1 VAVSPQQLRPISLLD
16 SIRAYLSPELI
27 SGASSAVREP
37 ESATRMALNT
47 SVPSVLAGLT
57 HLSSSPEGVSK
68 LGNLMRDG
76 AFAPVADNAST
87 LFGGG
92 TPTTNMMSAGQ
103 QLLSSIFGEHTASV
117 TDMLARNSGIQ
128 SSSASSL
135 LGMTAPLVLGVIA
148 KYASSQGLNA
158 SGIAGLLRGQKD
170 SIFGALP
177 SGLSQLIGLSG
188 PRVVATSST
197 NNYGDASRAAMRDV
211 PRQSHSAAP
220 TVPSATGSKKW
231 LWIAL
236 IALAALLLWMFAR
249 GRGPN
254 GSLTRLSLP
263 NGTSISVPEGSL
275 NYNLASYL
283 GSQAQDVPR
292 TFVFDHLNFQ
302 TASTELTPDSVQSVS
317 DLTAILKAYP
327 NAHVTLTGH
336 TDNTGDVEANQRLS
350 VDRANAVKAML
361 VSGGVP
367 SGQIS
372 TAGYGQSRPITG
384 NDTDE
389 GRTRNRRIELTVNS
403 K

>member
-1 VAVSPQQLRPISLLD
+1 MAVSPQQLRPISLLD
-16 SIRAYLSPELI
+16 SIRAYLTPELI
-27 SGASSAVREP
+27 SDASSAVREP
-37 ESATRMALNT
+37 ESATRTALNT

-57 HLSSSPEGVSK
+57 HLSSSSEGVSK
-68 LGNLMRDG
+68 IGNLVRDG

-103 QLLSSIFGEHTASV
+103 QLLGNIFGENSSSV
-117 TDMLARNSGIQ
+117 TDLLARNSGIR

-135 LGMTAPLVLGVIA
+135 MGMTAPLVLGVIG
-148 KYASSQGLNA
+148 KYATSQGLNA

-177 SGLSQLIGLSG
+177 SGMSQLIGLGG
-188 PRVVATSST
+188 PRVVPPLT
-197 NNYGDASRAAMRDV
+197 NNYRDASTAAVRDV
-211 PRQSHSAAP
+211 PRQTYSAAP
-220 TVPSATGSKKW
+220 TVPSATSSRKW

-236 IALAALLLWMFAR
+236 VAFAALLLWMFAR
-249 GRGPN
+249 GRGPG

-283 GSQAQDVPR
+283 SSQSQDVPR

-317 DLTAILKAYP
+317 DLSAILKAYP

-336 TDNTGDVEANQRLS
+336 TDNTGDVDANQRLS
-350 VDRANAVKAML
+350 IDRANGVKAML

-367 SGQIS
+367 SDRIS
-372 TAGYGQSRPITG
+372 TAGYGQSRPIAA

>member
-1 VAVSPQQLRPISLLD
+1 
-16 SIRAYLSPELI
+16 
-27 SGASSAVREP
+27 
-37 ESATRMALNT
+37 
-47 SVPSVLAGLT
+47 
-57 HLSSSPEGVSK
+57 
-68 LGNLMRDG
+68 
-76 AFAPVADNAST
+76 
-87 LFGGG
+87 
-92 TPTTNMMSAGQ
+92 MMSAGQ
-103 QLLSSIFGEHTASV
+103 QLLGNIFGENSSSI
-117 TDMLARNSGIQ
+117 TDMLARNSGIR

-135 LGMTAPLVLGVIA
+135 MGMTAPLVLGVIG

-158 SGIAGLLRGQKD
+158 SGIAGLLRGQKE

-177 SGLSQLIGLSG
+177 AGMSQLIGLAG
-188 PRVVATSST
+188 PRAVPPLANDYRDTST
-197 NNYGDASRAAMRDV
+197 TAVRDV
-211 PRQSHSAAP
+211 PKQTYSAAP
-220 TVPSATGSKKW
+220 TVPSAAGSKKW
-231 LWIAL
+231 LWVAL

-336 TDNTGDVEANQRLS
+336 TDNTGDVDANQRLS

-367 SGQIS
+367 SDRIS
-372 TAGYGQSRPITG
+372 TAGYGQSRPIAG

>member
-1 VAVSPQQLRPISLLD
+1 MAVSPQHLRPISLLD
-16 SIRAYLSPELI
+16 SVRAYLTPELI

-37 ESATRMALNT
+37 ESATRTALNT
-47 SVPSVLAGLT
+47 SIPSVLAGLT
-57 HLSSSPEGVSK
+57 HLSSSSEGVTK
-68 LGNLMRDG
+68 LGSLVREG
-76 AFAPVADNAST
+76 AFAPVADNASS

-103 QLLSSIFGEHTASV
+103 QLLGNIFGENSSSV
-117 TDMLARNSGIQ
+117 TDMLARNSGIR

-135 LGMTAPLVLGVIA
+135 MGMTAPLVLGVIG

-158 SGIAGLLRGQKD
+158 SGIASLLRSQKE

-177 SGLSQLIGLSG
+177 SGMSQLIGLSG
-188 PRVVATSST
+188 PRVVPPLST
-197 NNYGDASRAAMRDV
+197 NTYRDTPTTAV
-211 PRQSHSAAP
+211 RDIPSQTYSAAP
-220 TVPSATGSKKW
+220 TVPSATSSKKW

-249 GRGPN
+249 GRGP

-327 NAHVTLTGH
+327 NSHVTLTGH
-336 TDNTGDVEANQRLS
+336 TDNTGDVDANQRLS

-367 SGQIS
+367 PDRIS
-372 TAGYGQSRPITG
+372 TAGYGQSRPIAA

>member
-1 VAVSPQQLRPISLLD
+1 MAVSPQQLRPISLLD
-16 SIRAYLSPELI
+16 SIRAYLTPELI

-37 ESATRMALNT
+37 ESATRTALNS

-68 LGNLMRDG
+68 LGNLVRDG

-103 QLLSSIFGEHTASV
+103 QLLGNIFGENSSSV
-117 TDMLARNSGIQ
+117 TDMLARNSGIR

-135 LGMTAPLVLGVIA
+135 MGMTAPLVLGVIG

-158 SGIAGLLRGQKD
+158 SGIASLLRGQKE

-177 SGLSQLIGLSG
+177 AGMSQLIGLAG
-188 PRVVATSST
+188 PRVVPPST
-197 NNYGDASRAAMRDV
+197 NNYRDTSTAVRDV
-211 PRQSHSAAP
+211 PKQTYSAAP

-283 GSQAQDVPR
+283 GSQAQDIPR

-302 TASTELTPDSVQSVS
+302 TASTELTPDSVQSVG

-336 TDNTGDVEANQRLS
+336 TDNTGDVDANQRLS

-361 VSGGVP
+361 VSGGV
-367 SGQIS
+367 SSDRIS
-372 TAGYGQSRPITG
+372 TAGYGQSRPIAG

>member
-1 VAVSPQQLRPISLLD
+1 MAVSPQQLRPISLLD
-16 SIRAYLSPELI
+16 SIRAYLTPELI

-37 ESATRMALNT
+37 ESATRTALNT

-68 LGNLMRDG
+68 LGNLVRDG

-103 QLLSSIFGEHTASV
+103 QLLGNIFGENSSSV
-117 TDMLARNSGIQ
+117 TDMLARNSGIR

-135 LGMTAPLVLGVIA
+135 MGMTAPLVLGVIG

-158 SGIAGLLRGQKD
+158 SGIASLLRGQKE

-177 SGLSQLIGLSG
+177 AGMSQLIGLAG
-188 PRVVATSST
+188 PRVVPPST
-197 NNYGDASRAAMRDV
+197 NNYRDTSTAVRDV
-211 PRQSHSAAP
+211 PKQTYSAAP
-220 TVPSATGSKKW
+220 TVPSAAGSKKW

-302 TASTELTPDSVQSVS
+302 TASTELTPDSVQSVG

-336 TDNTGDVEANQRLS
+336 TDNTGDVDANQRLS

-367 SGQIS
+367 SDRIS
-372 TAGYGQSRPITG
+372 TAGYGQSRPIAG

>member
-1 VAVSPQQLRPISLLD
+1 VAVSPQQLRPISFLD
-16 SIRAYLSPELI
+16 SIRAYLTPELI
-27 SGASSAVREP
+27 RGASSAVREP
-37 ESATRMALNT
+37 ESATRAALNT

-57 HLSSSPEGVSK
+57 HLSSTSEGVSK

-103 QLLSSIFGEHTASV
+103 QLLGSIFGENSSTV
-117 TDMLARNSGIQ
+117 TDMLARNSGIR

-135 LGMTAPLVLGVIA
+135 LGMTAPLVLGVIG
-148 KYASSQGLNA
+148 KYASSQGINA
-158 SGIAGLLRGQKD
+158 SGIAGLLRGQRD

-188 PRVVATSST
+188 PRAVPPPT
-197 NNYGDASRAAMRDV
+197 NNYGDASTAAARDV
-211 PRQSHSAAP
+211 PRQTRSAAP
-220 TVPSATGSKKW
+220 TVPSATGSKKL

-249 GRGPN
+249 NRGPI

-283 GSQAQDVPR
+283 ASQSQDVPR
-292 TFVFDHLNFQ
+292 MFVFDHLNFQ

-336 TDNTGDVEANQRLS
+336 TDNTGDVDANQRLS

-367 SGQIS
+367 SGRIS

>member
-1 VAVSPQQLRPISLLD
+1 MAVSPQQQLRPVSLLD
-16 SIRAYLSPELI
+16 SIRAYLTPDLI
-27 SGASSAVREP
+27 RGASSAVREP
-37 ESATRMALNT
+37 ESATRLALNT
-47 SVPSVLAGLT
+47 SVPSILAGLT
-57 HLSSSPEGVSK
+57 QLSSSSEGVSK
-68 LGNLMRDG
+68 LGNLVRDG
-76 AFAPVADNAST
+76 AYAPVVDNAST
-87 LFGGG
+87 LFAGGS
-92 TPTTNMMSAGQ
+92 PTTNMMSAGQ
-103 QLLSSIFGEHTASV
+103 QLLGSIFGENSSSV
-117 TDMLARNSGIQ
+117 IDMLARNSGIR
-128 SSSASSL
+128 SSSAASL
-135 LGMTAPLVLGVIA
+135 MGMTAPLVLGVIG

-177 SGLSQLIGLSG
+177 SGMSQFIGLGG
-188 PRVVATSST
+188 PRVVPPSANRYGDSST
-197 NNYGDASRAAMRDV
+197 TPVSDV
-211 PRQSHSAAP
+211 PRQTYSAAP
-220 TVPSATGSKKW
+220 TTTATTASRKW

-236 IALAALLLWMFAR
+236 IAFAALLLWMFAR
-249 GRGPN
+249 SRGPN

-327 NAHVTLTGH
+327 NVRVTLTGH
-336 TDNTGDVEANQRLS
+336 TDNTGDVDANQRLS
-350 VDRANAVKAML
+350 VDRANAVKLML

-367 SGQIS
+367 SDRIS
-372 TAGYGQSRPITG
+372 TAGYGQSRPIAA

>member
-1 VAVSPQQLRPISLLD
+1 MAVSPQQLRPISLLD
-16 SIRAYLSPELI
+16 SIRAYLTPELI

-37 ESATRMALNT
+37 ESATRTALNT

-57 HLSSSPEGVSK
+57 HLSSSSEGVSK
-68 LGNLMRDG
+68 LGNLVRDG

-103 QLLSSIFGEHTASV
+103 QLLGNIFGENSSSV
-117 TDMLARNSGIQ
+117 ADMLARSSGIR

-135 LGMTAPLVLGVIA
+135 MGMTAPLVLGVIG
-148 KYASSQGLNA
+148 KYATSQGLNA

-177 SGLSQLIGLSG
+177 SGMSQLIGLGG
-188 PRVVATSST
+188 PRVVPPLSNNYRDSST
-197 NNYGDASRAAMRDV
+197 AAVRDV
-211 PRQSHSAAP
+211 PRQTYSAAP
-220 TVPSATGSKKW
+220 TVPSATSSKKW
-231 LWIAL
+231 LWIGL

-254 GSLTRLSLP
+254 GSLTRLALP

-283 GSQAQDVPR
+283 SSQSQDVPR

-336 TDNTGDVEANQRLS
+336 TDNTGDVDANQRLS
-350 VDRANAVKAML
+350 IDRANGVKAML

-367 SGQIS
+367 SDRIS
-372 TAGYGQSRPITG
+372 TAGYGQSRPIAA

>member
-1 VAVSPQQLRPISLLD
+1 MAVSPQQLRPISLLD
-16 SIRAYLSPELI
+16 SIRAYLTPELI

-37 ESATRMALNT
+37 ESATRTALNT

-57 HLSSSPEGVSK
+57 QLSSSPEGVSK
-68 LGNLMRDG
+68 LGNLVRDG

-103 QLLSSIFGEHTASV
+103 QLLGNIFGENSSSV
-117 TDMLARNSGIQ
+117 TDMLARNSGIR

-135 LGMTAPLVLGVIA
+135 MGMTAPLVLGVIG

-158 SGIAGLLRGQKD
+158 SGIASLLRGQKE

-177 SGLSQLIGLSG
+177 AGMSQLIGLGG
-188 PRVVATSST
+188 PRVVPPST
-197 NNYGDASRAAMRDV
+197 NNYRDTSTAVRDV
-211 PRQSHSAAP
+211 PKQTYSAAP

-302 TASTELTPDSVQSVS
+302 TASTELTPDSVQSVG

-336 TDNTGDVEANQRLS
+336 TDNTGDVDANQRLS

-367 SGQIS
+367 SDRIS
-372 TAGYGQSRPITG
+372 TAGYGQSRPIAG

>member
-1 VAVSPQQLRPISLLD
+1 MAVSPQQLRPISLLD
-16 SIRAYLSPELI
+16 SIRAYLTPELI
-27 SGASSAVREP
+27 SGASSAVHEP
-37 ESATRMALNT
+37 ESATRAALNT

-57 HLSSSPEGVSK
+57 HLSSSSEGVSK
-68 LGNLMRDG
+68 LGNLVRDG

-103 QLLSSIFGEHTASV
+103 QLLGNIFGENSSSI
-117 TDMLARNSGIQ
+117 TDMLARNSGIR

-135 LGMTAPLVLGVIA
+135 MGMTAPLVLGVIG

-158 SGIAGLLRGQKD
+158 SGIAGLLRGQKE

-177 SGLSQLIGLSG
+177 AGMSQLIGLAG
-188 PRVVATSST
+188 PRAVPPLANDYRDTST
-197 NNYGDASRAAMRDV
+197 TAVRDV
-211 PRQSHSAAP
+211 PKQTYSAAP
-220 TVPSATGSKKW
+220 TVPSAAGSKKW
-231 LWIAL
+231 LWVAL

-283 GSQAQDVPR
+283 GSQGQDVPR

-302 TASTELTPDSVQSVS
+302 TASTELTPDSVQSVG

-336 TDNTGDVEANQRLS
+336 TDNTGDVDANQRLS

-367 SGQIS
+367 SDRIS
-372 TAGYGQSRPITG
+372 TAGYGQSRPIAA

>member
-1 VAVSPQQLRPISLLD
+1 MAVSPQQLRPISLLD
-16 SIRAYLSPELI
+16 SIRAYLTPELI
-27 SGASSAVREP
+27 RGASSAVREP
-37 ESATRMALNT
+37 ESATRAALNT

-57 HLSSSPEGVSK
+57 HLSSTSEGVSK

-103 QLLSSIFGEHTASV
+103 QLLGSIFGENSSTV
-117 TDMLARNSGIQ
+117 TDMLARNSGIR

-135 LGMTAPLVLGVIA
+135 LGMTAPLVLGVIG

-188 PRVVATSST
+188 PRVVPPPT
-197 NNYGDASRAAMRDV
+197 NNYGDASTAAARDV
-211 PRQSHSAAP
+211 PRQTYSAAP

-231 LWIAL
+231 LWIGL

-249 GRGPN
+249 NRGPI

-283 GSQAQDVPR
+283 ASQSQDVPR

-336 TDNTGDVEANQRLS
+336 TDNTGDVDANQRLS

-367 SGQIS
+367 SGRIS

>member
-1 VAVSPQQLRPISLLD
+1 MAVSPQQLRPISLLD
-16 SIRAYLSPELI
+16 SIRAYLTPELI

-37 ESATRMALNT
+37 ESATRTALNT

-57 HLSSSPEGVSK
+57 HLSSSSEGVSK
-68 LGNLMRDG
+68 LGNLVRDG

-87 LFGGG
+87 LFSGG

-103 QLLSSIFGEHTASV
+103 QLLGNIFGENSSSV
-117 TDMLARNSGIQ
+117 ADMLARSSGIR

-135 LGMTAPLVLGVIA
+135 MGMTAPLVLGVIG
-148 KYASSQGLNA
+148 KYATSQGLNA

-177 SGLSQLIGLSG
+177 SGMSQLIGLSG
-188 PRVVATSST
+188 PRVVPPPP
-197 NNYGDASRAAMRDV
+197 NNYGDASTAAARDV
-211 PRQSHSAAP
+211 SRQTYSAAP
-220 TVPSATGSKKW
+220 TVPSATSSKKW
-231 LWIAL
+231 LWIGL

-249 GRGPN
+249 SRGPN

-283 GSQAQDVPR
+283 SSQSQDVPR

-336 TDNTGDVEANQRLS
+336 TDNTGDVDANQRLS
-350 VDRANAVKAML
+350 IDRANGVKAML

-367 SGQIS
+367 SDRIS
-372 TAGYGQSRPITG
+372 TAGYGQSRPIAA

>member
-1 VAVSPQQLRPISLLD
+1 MAVSPQQLRPISLLD
-16 SIRAYLSPELI
+16 SIRAYLTPELI

-37 ESATRMALNT
+37 ESATRTALNT

-57 HLSSSPEGVSK
+57 QLSSSPEGVSK
-68 LGNLMRDG
+68 LGNLVRDG

-103 QLLSSIFGEHTASV
+103 QLLGNIFGENSSSV
-117 TDMLARNSGIQ
+117 TDMLARNSGIR

-135 LGMTAPLVLGVIA
+135 MGMTAPLVLGVIG

-158 SGIAGLLRGQKD
+158 SGIAGLLRGQKE

-177 SGLSQLIGLSG
+177 AGMSQLIGLGG
-188 PRVVATSST
+188 PRVVPPLA
-197 NNYGDASRAAMRDV
+197 NNYRDTSTAAVRDV
-211 PRQSHSAAP
+211 PKQTYSAAP
-220 TVPSATGSKKW
+220 TVPSAAGSKKW

-236 IALAALLLWMFAR
+236 IAFAALLLWMFAR

-302 TASTELTPDSVQSVS
+302 TASTELTPDSVQSVG

-336 TDNTGDVEANQRLS
+336 TDNTGDVDANQRLS

-367 SGQIS
+367 FDRIS
-372 TAGYGQSRPITG
+372 TAGYGQSRPIAA

>member
-1 VAVSPQQLRPISLLD
+1 MAVSPQQLRPISLLD
-16 SIRAYLSPELI
+16 SIRAYLTPELI

-37 ESATRMALNT
+37 ESATRTALNT

-57 HLSSSPEGVSK
+57 QLSSSPEGVSK
-68 LGNLMRDG
+68 LGNLVRDG

-103 QLLSSIFGEHTASV
+103 QLLGNIFGENSSSI
-117 TDMLARNSGIQ
+117 TDMLARNSGIR

-135 LGMTAPLVLGVIA
+135 MGMTAPLVLGVIG

-158 SGIAGLLRGQKD
+158 SGIAGLLRGQKE

-177 SGLSQLIGLSG
+177 AGMSQLIGLGG
-188 PRVVATSST
+188 PRVVPPLA
-197 NNYGDASRAAMRDV
+197 NNYRDTSTAAVRDV
-211 PRQSHSAAP
+211 PKQTYSAAP
-220 TVPSATGSKKW
+220 TVPSAAGSKKW

-236 IALAALLLWMFAR
+236 IAFAALLLWMFAR

-302 TASTELTPDSVQSVS
+302 TASTELTPDSVQSVG

-336 TDNTGDVEANQRLS
+336 TDNTGDVDANQRLS

-367 SGQIS
+367 SDRIS
-372 TAGYGQSRPITG
+372 TAGYGQSRPIAA

>member
-1 VAVSPQQLRPISLLD
+1 MAVSPQQLRPISLLD
-16 SIRAYLSPELI
+16 SIRAYLTPELI

-37 ESATRMALNT
+37 ESATRTALNT

-57 HLSSSPEGVSK
+57 QLSSSPEGVSK
-68 LGNLMRDG
+68 LGNLVRDG

-103 QLLSSIFGEHTASV
+103 QLLGNIFGENSSSV
-117 TDMLARNSGIQ
+117 TDMLARNSGIR

-135 LGMTAPLVLGVIA
+135 MGMTAPLVLGVIG

-158 SGIAGLLRGQKD
+158 SGIAGLLRGQKE

-177 SGLSQLIGLSG
+177 AGMSQLIGLGG
-188 PRVVATSST
+188 PRVVPPLA
-197 NNYGDASRAAMRDV
+197 NNYRDTSTAAVRDV
-211 PRQSHSAAP
+211 PKQTYSAAP
-220 TVPSATGSKKW
+220 TVPSAAGSKKW

-236 IALAALLLWMFAR
+236 IAFAALLLWMFAR

-302 TASTELTPDSVQSVS
+302 TASTELTPDSVQSVG

-336 TDNTGDVEANQRLS
+336 TDNTGDVDANQRLS

-367 SGQIS
+367 SDRIS
-372 TAGYGQSRPITG
+372 TAGYGQSRPIAA

>member
-1 VAVSPQQLRPISLLD
+1 MAVSPQQLRPISLLD
-16 SIRAYLSPELI
+16 SIRAYLTPDLI

-37 ESATRMALNT
+37 ESATRTALNS

-68 LGNLMRDG
+68 LGNLVRDG

-103 QLLSSIFGEHTASV
+103 QLLGNIFGENSSSV
-117 TDMLARNSGIQ
+117 TEMLARNSGIR

-135 LGMTAPLVLGVIA
+135 MGMTAPLVLGVIG

-158 SGIAGLLRGQKD
+158 SGIASLLRGQKE

-177 SGLSQLIGLSG
+177 AGMSQLIGVAG
-188 PRVVATSST
+188 PRVVPPST
-197 NNYGDASRAAMRDV
+197 NNYRDTSTAVSDV
-211 PRQSHSAAP
+211 PKQTYSAAP
-220 TVPSATGSKKW
+220 TVPSAGGSKKW

-302 TASTELTPDSVQSVS
+302 TASTELTPDSVQSVG

-336 TDNTGDVEANQRLS
+336 TDNTGDVDANQRLS

-361 VSGGVP
+361 VSGGV
-367 SGQIS
+367 SSDRIS
-372 TAGYGQSRPITG
+372 TAGYGQSRPIAG

>member
-1 VAVSPQQLRPISLLD
+1 MAVSPQQLRPISLLD
-16 SIRAYLSPELI
+16 SIRAYLTPELI

-37 ESATRMALNT
+37 ESATRAALNT

-57 HLSSSPEGVSK
+57 HLSSSSEGVSK
-68 LGNLMRDG
+68 LGNLVRDG

-87 LFGGG
+87 LFGG

-103 QLLSSIFGEHTASV
+103 QLLGNIFGENSSSV
-117 TDMLARNSGIQ
+117 TDMLARDSGIR

-135 LGMTAPLVLGVIA
+135 MGMTAPLVLGVIG
-148 KYASSQGLNA
+148 KYASSQGLDA
-158 SGIAGLLRGQKD
+158 SSIAGLLRGQKE

-177 SGLSQLIGLSG
+177 AGMSQLIGLSG
-188 PRVVATSST
+188 PRAVPPST
-197 NNYGDASRAAMRDV
+197 NNYRDTSTAVRDV
-211 PRQSHSAAP
+211 PRQTYSAAP

-231 LWIAL
+231 MWIGL

-283 GSQAQDVPR
+283 SSQAQDVPR

-302 TASTELTPDSVQSVS
+302 TASTELTPDSVQSVG

-336 TDNTGDVEANQRLS
+336 TDNTGDVDANQRLS
-350 VDRANAVKAML
+350 VDRANAVKTML

-367 SGQIS
+367 FDRIS
-372 TAGYGQSRPITG
+372 TAGYGQSRPIAG

>member
-16 SIRAYLSPELI
+16 SIRAYLTPELI

-37 ESATRMALNT
+37 ESATRTALNT
-47 SVPSVLAGLT
+47 SIPSVLAGLT
-57 HLSSSPEGVSK
+57 HLSSSSEGVSK
-68 LGNLMRDG
+68 LGNLVREG
-76 AFAPVADNAST
+76 AFSPVADNAST

-103 QLLSSIFGEHTASV
+103 QLLGNIFGENSSSV
-117 TDMLARNSGIQ
+117 TDMLARNSGIR

-135 LGMTAPLVLGVIA
+135 LGMTAPLVLGVIG

-170 SIFGALP
+170 SIFSALP
-177 SGLSQLIGLSG
+177 SGMSQLIGLTG
-188 PRVVATSST
+188 PRVVPPST
-197 NNYGDASRAAMRDV
+197 NNYRDTSTAAVRDV
-211 PRQSHSAAP
+211 PRQTYSAAP

-231 LWIAL
+231 LWIGL

-302 TASTELTPDSVQSVS
+302 TASTELTPDSVQSVG

-367 SGQIS
+367 SDRIS
-372 TAGYGQSRPITG
+372 TAGYGQSRPIAA

>member
-16 SIRAYLSPELI
+16 SIRAYLTPELI

-37 ESATRMALNT
+37 ESATRTALNT

-57 HLSSSPEGVSK
+57 QLSSSPEGVSK
-68 LGNLMRDG
+68 LGNLVRDG

-103 QLLSSIFGEHTASV
+103 QLLGNIFGENSSSV
-117 TDMLARNSGIQ
+117 TDMLARNSGIR

-135 LGMTAPLVLGVIA
+135 MGMTAPLVLGVIG

-158 SGIAGLLRGQKD
+158 SGIAGLLRGQKE

-177 SGLSQLIGLSG
+177 AGMSQLIGLGG
-188 PRVVATSST
+188 PRVVPPLA
-197 NNYGDASRAAMRDV
+197 NNYRDTSTAAVRDV
-211 PRQSHSAAP
+211 PKQTYSAAP
-220 TVPSATGSKKW
+220 TVPSAAGSKKW

-236 IALAALLLWMFAR
+236 IAFAALLLWMFAR

-336 TDNTGDVEANQRLS
+336 TDNTGDVDANQRLS

-367 SGQIS
+367 SDRIS
-372 TAGYGQSRPITG
+372 TAGYGQSRPIAA

>member
-1 VAVSPQQLRPISLLD
+1 MAVSPQQLRPISLLD
-16 SIRAYLSPELI
+16 SIRAYLTPELI

-37 ESATRMALNT
+37 ESATRTALNS

-68 LGNLMRDG
+68 LGNLVRDG

-103 QLLSSIFGEHTASV
+103 QLLGNIFGENSSSV
-117 TDMLARNSGIQ
+117 TDMLARNSGIR

-135 LGMTAPLVLGVIA
+135 MGMTAPLVLGVIG

-158 SGIAGLLRGQKD
+158 SGIASLLRGQKE

-177 SGLSQLIGLSG
+177 AGMSQLIGLAG
-188 PRVVATSST
+188 PRVVPPST
-197 NNYGDASRAAMRDV
+197 NNYRDTSTAVRDV
-211 PRQSHSAAP
+211 PKQTYSAAP
-220 TVPSATGSKKW
+220 TVPSAAGSKKW

-302 TASTELTPDSVQSVS
+302 TASTELTPDSVQSVG

-336 TDNTGDVEANQRLS
+336 TDNTGDVDANQRLS

-367 SGQIS
+367 SDRIS
-372 TAGYGQSRPITG
+372 TAGYGQSRPIAG

>member
-1 VAVSPQQLRPISLLD
+1 MAVSPQQLRPISLLD
-16 SIRAYLSPELI
+16 SIRAYLTPELI
-27 SGASSAVREP
+27 RGASSAVREP
-37 ESATRMALNT
+37 ESATRTALNT

-57 HLSSSPEGVSK
+57 HLSSSSEGVSK
-68 LGNLMRDG
+68 LGNLVRDG

-103 QLLSSIFGEHTASV
+103 QLLGNIFGENSSSV
-117 TDMLARNSGIQ
+117 TDLLAHNSGIR

-135 LGMTAPLVLGVIA
+135 MGMTAPLVLGVIG
-148 KYASSQGLNA
+148 KYATSQGLNA
-158 SGIAGLLRGQKD
+158 SGIAELLRGQKD

-177 SGLSQLIGLSG
+177 SGMSQLIGLGG
-188 PRVVATSST
+188 PRVVPPLSNNYRDSST
-197 NNYGDASRAAMRDV
+197 ASVRDV
-211 PRQSHSAAP
+211 PRQPYSASP
-220 TVPSATGSKKW
+220 TVPSATSSRKW
-231 LWIAL
+231 LWIGL

-336 TDNTGDVEANQRLS
+336 TDNTGDVDANQRLS

-361 VSGGVP
+361 VSGGV
-367 SGQIS
+367 SSDRIS
-372 TAGYGQSRPITG
+372 TIGYGQSRPITG

>member
-16 SIRAYLSPELI
+16 SIRAYLTPELI
-27 SGASSAVREP
+27 RGASSAVREP
-37 ESATRMALNT
+37 ESATRTALN
-47 SVPSVLAGLT
+47 SSIPSVLAGLT
-57 HLSSSPEGVSK
+57 HLSSSSEGVSK
-68 LGNLMRDG
+68 LGNLVRDG

-103 QLLSSIFGEHTASV
+103 QLLGNIFGENSSSV
-117 TDMLARNSGIQ
+117 ADLLARNSGIR
-128 SSSASSL
+128 SSSATSL
-135 LGMTAPLVLGVIA
+135 MGMAAPLVLGVIG
-148 KYASSQGLNA
+148 KYATSQGLNA

-177 SGLSQLIGLSG
+177 TGMSQLIGLSG
-188 PRVVATSST
+188 PRVVPPLA
-197 NNYGDASRAAMRDV
+197 NNYRDASTAVARDV
-211 PRQSHSAAP
+211 PGQTYSAAP
-220 TVPSATGSKKW
+220 SVPSATGSRKW

-283 GSQAQDVPR
+283 SSQTQDVPR

-336 TDNTGDVEANQRLS
+336 TDNTGDVDANRRLS
-350 VDRANAVKAML
+350 VDRANAVKTML

-367 SGQIS
+367 SDRIS
-372 TAGYGQSRPITG
+372 TAGYGQSRPIAA

>member
-16 SIRAYLSPELI
+16 SIRAYLTPELI

-37 ESATRMALNT
+37 ESATRTALNS

-57 HLSSSPEGVSK
+57 HLASSSEGVTK
-68 LGNLMRDG
+68 LGNLVRDG

-87 LFGGG
+87 LFSGG

-103 QLLSSIFGEHTASV
+103 QLLGNIFGENSSSV
-117 TDMLARNSGIQ
+117 SDMLARDSGIR

-135 LGMTAPLVLGVIA
+135 MGMTAPLVLGVIG

-158 SGIAGLLRGQKD
+158 SGIASLLRGQKE

-177 SGLSQLIGLSG
+177 AGMSQLIGVSG
-188 PRVVATSST
+188 PRIVPPSST
-197 NNYGDASRAAMRDV
+197 NTYRDTSTTAVRDV
-211 PRQSHSAAP
+211 PRQTYSAAP

-231 LWIAL
+231 LWIGL

-249 GRGPN
+249 SRGPN
-254 GSLTRLSLP
+254 GSLTRLALP

-283 GSQAQDVPR
+283 GSQSQDVPR

-336 TDNTGDVEANQRLS
+336 TDNTGDVDANQRLS

-367 SGQIS
+367 SDRIS
-372 TAGYGQSRPITG
+372 TAGYGQSRPIAA

>member
-1 VAVSPQQLRPISLLD
+1 
-16 SIRAYLSPELI
+16 
-27 SGASSAVREP
+27 
-37 ESATRMALNT
+37 
-47 SVPSVLAGLT
+47 
-57 HLSSSPEGVSK
+57 
-68 LGNLMRDG
+68 
-76 AFAPVADNAST
+76 
-87 LFGGG
+87 
-92 TPTTNMMSAGQ
+92 
-103 QLLSSIFGEHTASV
+103 
-117 TDMLARNSGIQ
+117 MLARNSGIR

-158 SGIAGLLRGQKD
+158 SGIAGLLRGQRD

-188 PRVVATSST
+188 PRVVAPST
-197 NNYGDASRAAMRDV
+197 NNYGDASTAAARDV
-211 PRQSHSAAP
+211 PRQTRSAAP
-220 TVPSATGSKKW
+220 TVPSATGSKKL

-249 GRGPN
+249 NRGPI

-283 GSQAQDVPR
+283 GSQSQDVPR

-336 TDNTGDVEANQRLS
+336 TDNTGDVDANQRLS

-367 SGQIS
+367 SGQHLDCGLWPIS
-372 TAGYGQSRPITG
+372 SNYRQRHG
-384 NDTDE
+384 
-389 GRTRNRRIELTVNS
+389 
-403 K
+403 